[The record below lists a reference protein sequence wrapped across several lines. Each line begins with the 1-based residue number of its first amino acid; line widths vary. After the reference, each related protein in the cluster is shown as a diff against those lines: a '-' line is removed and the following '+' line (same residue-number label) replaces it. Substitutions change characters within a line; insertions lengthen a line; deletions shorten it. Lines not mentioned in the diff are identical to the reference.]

1 MGQNL
6 AGSASEERRNP
17 FIYIDKQFFEIV
29 KICIDIVKTS
39 FSLVRP
45 TPVYLHGGFVAMED
59 SMNQITEN
67 LLTCLVRFQRELK
80 STKTPDTVT
89 PNDLTTYR
97 RICTKA
103 GFPQLTRRI
112 GNQLGEVAEWCQARG
127 LPHLNCL
134 VVNAVEMKP
143 GNGYKFAVG
152 CSAETWWAEVKA
164 CLIAEYPA
172 TIQ

>member
-1 MGQNL
+1 M
-6 AGSASEERRNP
+6 
-17 FIYIDKQFFEIV
+17 EISVDAV
-29 KICIDIVKTS
+29 KIS
-39 FSLVRP
+39 FSGMCP
-45 TPVYLHGGFVAMED
+45 TPVYIHGGFAAMED
-59 SMNQITEN
+59 LMSPNTEN

-80 STKTPDTVT
+80 AVKTPETVT
-89 PNDLTTYR
+89 PDDLTTYR

-112 GNQLGEVAEWCQARG
+112 GNELGEVAEWCQARG

-152 CSAETWWAEVKA
+152 CSEDTWWAEVKA
-164 CLIAEYPA
+164 CLIAEYPT